1 MKQYIINENELKY
14 LLKESQLLNALQSGG
29 VDNWQGYDE
38 SIYQY
43 ETDQHVKIDYID
55 DVLSRY
61 AIYKEKSIITLDD
74 AEEMYNE
81 LDNISKT

>member
-1 MKQYIINENELKY
+1 MKQYIINENELKD

-61 AIYKEKSIITLDD
+61 TTYNKETIITLDN

-81 LDNISKT
+81 LDNLSKT

>member
-61 AIYKEKSIITLDD
+61 TIYNKETIITLDD